1 MFEKKM
7 YNLIDERFDRLKEDI
22 LKEEHV
28 RLEQGNGIKKL
39 LEIDIPKLNESLK
52 QEEYEREEMDETLM
66 RKIQD

>member
-1 MFEKKM
+1 M
-7 YNLIDERFDRLKEDI
+7 YNLIDERFDRLKDDI

-28 RLEQGNGIKKL
+28 RLDQGNGIKKL

>member
-7 YNLIDERFDRLKEDI
+7 YNLIDERFDRLKDDI

-28 RLEQGNGIKKL
+28 RLDQGNGIKKL